1 MARTAHFPR
10 SIGRIV
16 AILATLTLSGCALFS
31 PPEPPPAI
39 EPAPQPVVV
48 HPPPELPAEPAP
60 VATSKPLV
68 AKPAAPLPQVAIL
81 LSSRNPAFEGV
92 ATELGEQLENFTV
105 FDLSDKS
112 QPPVTA
118 FRRIADSDTNAVV
131 AIGLRAAI
139 SATSMSTVPVVFC
152 QVFNVEQNNLISA
165 NSRGIS
171 SLPPLDLQIAAW
183 KEIDPGLRS
192 IGAIVG
198 PGHEDL
204 IAEAELAAAT
214 HGIELHLRE
223 ASSDR
228 ETLYLFNR
236 LVGEIDGFWLF
247 PDNRILSAPVLKEM
261 LSYASRHQV
270 QISVFNESLLE
281 MGATLSSSTV
291 NENIAQTIVE
301 VLNQIAAGDIANVP
315 PMSPLS
321 DVRITTNEKLLRSM
335 LEAAPASASE
345 ATVASGQ

>member
-1 MARTAHFPR
+1 M
-10 SIGRIV
+10 
-16 AILATLTLSGCALFS
+16 
-31 PPEPPPAI
+31 
-39 EPAPQPVVV
+39 
-48 HPPPELPAEPAP
+48 
-60 VATSKPLV
+60 
-68 AKPAAPLPQVAIL
+68 
-81 LSSRNPAFEGV
+81 
-92 ATELGEQLENFTV
+92 
-105 FDLSDKS
+105 
-112 QPPVTA
+112 
-118 FRRIADSDTNAVV
+118 
-131 AIGLRAAI
+131 
-139 SATSMSTVPVVFC
+139 
-152 QVFNVEQNNLISA
+152 
-165 NSRGIS
+165 
-171 SLPPLDLQIAAW
+171 
-183 KEIDPGLRS
+183 
-192 IGAIVG
+192 
-198 PGHEDL
+198 
-204 IAEAELAAAT
+204 T
-214 HGIELHLRE
+214 HGIQLHLRE

-291 NENIAQTIVE
+291 NENIAKTVVD

-335 LEAAPASASE
+335 LETEPAGASE